1 MADHTERDRFQ
12 RRVSAMGQER
22 QSFDPQYKNLARF
35 TSPRRGRFH
44 DQQRNKGGK
53 HFWNDIINS
62 EATWALRVATAGMF
76 NGIMSPSRPWLM
88 LETDDPDLLEFG
100 PVKEW
105 FHLVQQAMQ
114 RIFNKSNLYAMAPVM
129 IQEQLLFATGCMSH
143 VDDPK
148 DLARFYTHTA
158 GSYLLAQNDRFVVDT
173 VARQFERTVGQIVS
187 EFSVGGGPVNPNI
200 SSAVKSQY
208 SNGNLDSWYPLVH
221 FVEPNEN
228 FVGESRK
235 PNEREF
241 RSVQYEPGNADK
253 DALLSD
259 KGFNEFPFYTPR
271 WELTNEDV
279 YGTNCP
285 GMTALGDNR
294 QLQLQ
299 EKRKAQ
305 GIDKMVSPPLHGP
318 AILRNQAV
326 SSLPSG
332 GTFYDAPG
340 QQNVLRSVYDVQLR
354 LDELANDME
363 RVETRI
369 GRAFYTDLFLAITN
383 MEGIQP
389 RNELDLTQRNQERLL
404 QLGPTLERQ
413 FGEFLDPMTSRMFNQ
428 MVRKG
433 GLVPPPPEVLQN
445 RPLRPRYVSTLAMAQ
460 QSISTGNI
468 DRLVGFAGGMAA
480 AGWPEA
486 LEKVDAQQAVDEY
499 AGLIGTPP
507 RLIRSDE
514 DVEER
519 AKARAAIEQRQ
530 QQIDMAE
537 QAATVAKTASEAS
550 VSEGNLLGQ
559 AVKSAGGRTAET

>member
-1 MADHTERDRFQ
+1 MPDHTERDKFQ
-12 RRVSAMGQER
+12 RRISAMGQER
-22 QSFDPQYKNLARF
+22 QSFDPQYENLARF
-35 TSPRRGRFH
+35 TSPRRGRFIG
-44 DQQRNKGGK
+44 QQRNKGGK
-53 HFWNDIINS
+53 SFWNSIINS

-100 PVKEW
+100 PVKDW

-114 RIFNKSNLYAMAPVM
+114 RIFNTSNLYNMAPVM
-129 IQEQLLFATGCMSH
+129 ISEELLFGTGCMSH
-143 VDDPK
+143 VDDFE
-148 DLARFYTHTA
+148 DIARFYTHTV
-158 GSYLLAQNDRFVVDT
+158 GSYLIAQNDRFVVDT

-187 EFSVGGGPVNPNI
+187 EFSERGGPVNPKI
-200 SSAVKSQY
+200 SPAVRNQY
-208 SNGNLDSWYPLVH
+208 DNGNLESWYPMVH
-221 FVEPNEN
+221 FVEPNSN
-228 FVGESRK
+228 FVPDSLKQSEL
-235 PNEREF
+235 PF

-259 KGFNEFPFYTPR
+259 KGFNEFPFYCPR
-271 WELTNEDV
+271 WEVTNEDV

-354 LDELANDME
+354 LDELANDMQ

-369 GRAFYTDLFLAITN
+369 GRAFFVDLWLAISN

-413 FGEFLDPMTSRMFNQ
+413 FGEFLDPMISRTFNQ
-428 MVRKG
+428 MVRKE
-433 GLVPPPPEVLQN
+433 GLLPPPPEVLQN

-507 RLIRSDE
+507 RLIRSDD
-514 DVEER
+514 DVQKR
-519 AKARAAIEQRQ
+519 AQAQAQAQ
-530 QQIDMAE
+530 QQQEQLAMAE
-537 QAATVAKTASEAS
+537 QAAGIAKTASEAS
-550 VSEGNLLGQ
+550 VSEDNVLGQ
-559 AVKSAGGRTAET
+559 AVKMAGGETAP